1 MRNFW
6 IIGLFL
12 FAVLLLGLGVA
23 DVAPVLAF
31 VSIAFFIAAGGL
43 TIIAAM
49 RWFEREEHEHVV
61 EGVLPPRPG
70 LPSDRDAAYDPTR
83 LATRIGSRTG
93 NPPRDE

>member
-1 MRNFW
+1 MRTYW
-6 IIGLFL
+6 IIALSL
-12 FAVLLLGLGVA
+12 FAVLLLALGLT

-43 TIIAAM
+43 MIIAAI
-49 RWFEREEHEHVV
+49 RWFEAQEREHEV

-70 LPSDRDAAYDPTR
+70 LPSDRDASYDPTR
-83 LATRIGSRTG
+83 VATRIGSRTG